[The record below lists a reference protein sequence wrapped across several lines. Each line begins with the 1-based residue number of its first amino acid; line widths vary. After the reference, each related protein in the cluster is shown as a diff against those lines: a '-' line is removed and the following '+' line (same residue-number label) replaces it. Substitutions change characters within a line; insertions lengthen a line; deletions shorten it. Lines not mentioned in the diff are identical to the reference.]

1 MIFFTSDSHFLDETT
16 FKIDNRPFKNVKQC
30 DKFIIKTWNK
40 QAHKNDTIYVIGD
53 FVDCDNETSTSWK
66 TALPYVKKIKADVIL
81 ITGNNEDRIIKY
93 FFNGN
98 FEAFRQHCLNLGFK
112 EVYKNLQIEIL
123 GQPVYLTHKPKDY
136 KSGVLNLFG
145 HMHRGG
151 GIYKSFGFNIGCD
164 LNHFRLYSTE
174 DIKFLLYLKKDF
186 WDKDENVKL
195 K

>member
-16 FKIDNRPFKNVKQC
+16 FKIDNRPFKNVNEC
-30 DKFIIKTWNK
+30 DKFIIKTWNH
-40 QAHKNDTIYVIGD
+40 QAKKDDTIYVIGD
-53 FVDCDNETSTSWK
+53 FVDCDNENSTSWR
-66 TALPYVKKIKADVIL
+66 TALTYVKKIKANVVL
-81 ITGNNEDRIIKY
+81 ITGNNEDRIIKH
-93 FFNGN
+93 FFNN
-98 FEAFRQHCLNLGFK
+98 SFEDFRAYCLQLGFK
-112 EVYKNLQIEIL
+112 EVYKNLEISFNK
-123 GQPVYLTHKPKDY
+123 QNFYLVHKPKDY
-136 KSGVLNLFG
+136 KPGVINLFG

-174 DIKFLLYLKKDF
+174 DIQFLLYLKKDF